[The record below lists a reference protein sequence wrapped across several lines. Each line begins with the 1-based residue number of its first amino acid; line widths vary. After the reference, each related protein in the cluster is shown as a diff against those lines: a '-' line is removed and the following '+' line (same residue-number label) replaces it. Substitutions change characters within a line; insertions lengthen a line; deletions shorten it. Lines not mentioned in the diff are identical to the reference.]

1 MGGGV
6 KVAGQ
11 RAVSPMEMGLA
22 QGLATAGNARGTEG
36 TQCDV
41 KTSSGGSFETLKML
55 VGAKNIS

>member
-1 MGGGV
+1 
-6 KVAGQ
+6 
-11 RAVSPMEMGLA
+11 MEMGLA